1 MTTKTKTA
9 HIATCVKFARE
20 RFEDFNETNT
30 QEVFLII
37 KEAKARGLLQKQSPD
52 RCLNP
57 YINAANRILESFGT
71 ETFGETLSS
80 NITHVYAY
88 IALVATNTIK
98 TTAA

>member
-1 MTTKTKTA
+1 MNERTKVKN
-9 HIATCVKFARE
+9 IATCVKSAKE
-20 RFEDFNETNT
+20 RFEEFSETQT

-37 KEAKARGLLQKQSPD
+37 KEAKARGFLQKQPFD

-71 ETFGETLSS
+71 ETFGATLSF

-88 IALVATNTIK
+88 IALVATNTIRI
-98 TTAA
+98 TAA